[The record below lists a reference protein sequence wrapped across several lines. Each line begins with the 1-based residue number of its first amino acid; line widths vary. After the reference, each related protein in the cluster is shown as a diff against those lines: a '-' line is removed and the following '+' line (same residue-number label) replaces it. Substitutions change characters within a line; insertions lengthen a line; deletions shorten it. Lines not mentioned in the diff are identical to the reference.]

1 MARARQG
8 GLGKGLEA
16 LFVDNNSAS
25 NGTITLNISEIEP
38 NKDQPRKTFS
48 QESLAELADSIRT
61 HGVLQ
66 PLLVRP
72 LPNGRYQLIAG
83 ERRWRASRMAG
94 ISELPVVIR
103 EMSDLEAM
111 ELALIENLQRED
123 LNPIEEALGYRQLM
137 ETCGLTQEKVASS
150 VGKSRPAVANALR
163 LLNLPNPVLQM
174 VQEGEISA
182 GHAKA
187 LLALEDEGLI
197 LENAQKVRQD
207 KITVREIERLAKK
220 LKSGERSTHP
230 VKAMDPERTVLIQ
243 LELSMQEEMGR
254 QVHIKTGNG
263 SGGSLVLE
271 FFDRKDLSDLVSK
284 LTGQKCSIE

>member
-1 MARARQG
+1 MARVRQS

-25 NGTITLNISEIEP
+25 NGAVTLNISEIEP

-187 LLALEDEGLI
+187 LLALEDEELI

-220 LKSGERSTHP
+220 LKSGERPTRS
-230 VKAMDPERTVLIQ
+230 VKAMDPERTVLVQ

-271 FFDRKDLSDLVSK
+271 FFDREDLSDLVSK